1 MDRVIFHCDLNCFY
15 ASVELL
21 SHPELRE
28 VPVAVAG
35 DPASRHGIILAKNE
49 PAKQCG
55 VKTAE
60 TIWQA
65 KKKCPNL
72 VLLPAHHKLYREY
85 SNKVNAIY
93 DEYTDLAESFG
104 IDESWLDVTN
114 TLHLFGGNAKALA
127 NAIRQ
132 RVKRELGL
140 TLSVGVSFNKV
151 FAKLGSD
158 YKKPDATTVISRENW
173 RSIVWPLPVGDLLY
187 VGGAAQKLLGQYGVK
202 TIGQL
207 AACKK
212 ETLETLM
219 GKMGTQLY
227 EYANGLD
234 SAPVRARLDAE
245 PVKSVG
251 NGTTFPQNLT
261 TRIQVRSG
269 IAVLA
274 DSVSTRLRREGLYAG
289 GIQVTVRDPA
299 FHDRSRQKQLPAPT
313 HLIRDLTNAAMALT
327 EELWTPPAPIRALT
341 VTAIHLSPDG
351 EAYEQAN
358 LFDPTAGQ
366 RNARQEKLESA
377 MDAIRKKYGGDA
389 IVYRPPR
396 ERGGPPAMTRQEEK
410 QQLRA
415 IVRRLEAALA
425 PEYKAKSARSIA
437 HRLLA
442 MPEYQEA
449 QTVFCFVGTD
459 REIDTRPILEDALAA
474 GKTLCVPLC
483 TEPGRMESR
492 QITDLNQLVPG
503 RYGLLEPTADTPVSP
518 VDAID
523 FAVLPCVTCN
533 YLGQRLGHGGGYYDR
548 FLSQYRGG
556 TVLLCRELLIR
567 QEIPVEPHDYPVPWV
582 LTERG
587 LYEDGIPAPLG

>member
-1 MDRVIFHCDLNCFY
+1 MGERIILHCDLNSFY

-21 SHPELRE
+21 DKPALWE
-28 VPVAVAG
+28 VPVAVCG
-35 DPASRHGIILAKNE
+35 DPKTRHGIILAKNE
-49 PAKQCG
+49 PAKKYGIQ
-55 VKTAE
+55 TAE
-60 TIWQA
+60 TVWQA
-65 KKKCPNL
+65 KKKCPGL
-72 VLLPAHHKLYREY
+72 VLLPPHHNLYKMWSVR
-85 SNKVNAIY
+85 VNDIY
-93 DEYTDLAESFG
+93 ERFTDLIEPFG
-104 IDESWLDVTN
+104 IDESWLDVTGS
-114 TLHLFGGNAKALA
+114 LHLFGGDAEKLA
-127 NAIRQ
+127 NKIRKT
-132 RVKRELGL
+132 VKNETGL
-140 TLSVGVSFNKV
+140 TISVGVSFNKV

-341 VTAIHLSPDG
+341 VTAIHLSSDG

-389 IVYRPPR
+389 IVYGAARP
-396 ERGGPPAMTRQEEK
+396 EKEE
-410 QQLRA
+410 
-415 IVRRLEAALA
+415 
-425 PEYKAKSARSIA
+425 
-437 HRLLA
+437 
-442 MPEYQEA
+442 
-449 QTVFCFVGTD
+449 D
-459 REIDTRPILEDALAA
+459 
-474 GKTLCVPLC
+474 PL
-483 TEPGRMESR
+483 P
-492 QITDLNQLVPG
+492 
-503 RYGLLEPTADTPVSP
+503 
-518 VDAID
+518 
-523 FAVLPCVTCN
+523 
-533 YLGQRLGHGGGYYDR
+533 
-548 FLSQYRGG
+548 
-556 TVLLCRELLIR
+556 
-567 QEIPVEPHDYPVPWV
+567 
-582 LTERG
+582 
-587 LYEDGIPAPLG
+587 

>member
-1 MDRVIFHCDLNCFY
+1 MADRIIFHCDLNCFF

-21 SHPELRE
+21 EKPALQN
-28 VPVAVAG
+28 VPVAVCG

-49 PAKQCG
+49 PAKQMG
-55 VKTAE
+55 VQTAE
-60 TIWQA
+60 TVWQA
-65 KKKCPNL
+65 KQKCPHL
-72 VLLPAHHKLYREY
+72 ILLPPHHSLYADY
-85 SNKVNAIY
+85 SRRVNAIY
-93 DEYTDLAESFG
+93 GQYTDLVEPFG
-104 IDESWLDVTN
+104 IDESWLDVTGS
-114 TLHLFGGNAKALA
+114 LHLFGGDARQLA
-127 NAIRQ
+127 DGIRARLRQ
-132 RVKRELGL
+132 ELGL
-140 TLSVGVSFNKV
+140 TISVGVSFNKV

-341 VTAIHLSPDG
+341 VTAIHLSSDG

-389 IVYRPPR
+389 IVYGAARP
-396 ERGGPPAMTRQEEK
+396 EKEE
-410 QQLRA
+410 
-415 IVRRLEAALA
+415 
-425 PEYKAKSARSIA
+425 
-437 HRLLA
+437 
-442 MPEYQEA
+442 
-449 QTVFCFVGTD
+449 D
-459 REIDTRPILEDALAA
+459 
-474 GKTLCVPLC
+474 PL
-483 TEPGRMESR
+483 P
-492 QITDLNQLVPG
+492 
-503 RYGLLEPTADTPVSP
+503 
-518 VDAID
+518 
-523 FAVLPCVTCN
+523 
-533 YLGQRLGHGGGYYDR
+533 
-548 FLSQYRGG
+548 
-556 TVLLCRELLIR
+556 
-567 QEIPVEPHDYPVPWV
+567 
-582 LTERG
+582 
-587 LYEDGIPAPLG
+587 